1 MKRLNRFRAI
11 YGFIDF
17 FILTFLIFDFGFI
30 LHEDYRP
37 VKVYGFIT
45 LFLLL
50 LGFNI
55 SKYILFKTRPG
66 YRKTI
71 LVNMIILLLTLAV
84 ALIKYLSVSELPFQ
98 EAYLRIKPFMSLG
111 LFVYF
116 IIRLMVFV
124 RHIYSRYTNPTILF
138 VGSFMSLCL
147 IGAFLLM
154 LPKSTYENISF
165 VDALFT
171 ATSAV
176 CVTGLIVLDTAKDF
190 TPLGQTIILILFQL
204 GGIGIL
210 TFTSF
215 FSFFFKGSTS
225 FREELYVKDFTS
237 SSQLQD
243 ALKMGMRI
251 VVFTL
256 SIEAVGAAYIYFTTE
271 NIAAPDRLFF
281 AVFHSVSAFCN
292 AGFSILSTGLTDASV
307 QFDYP
312 FQWGIMVLIVLGGLG
327 YNIVFNFFSYIREF
341 FVQVFKQHKK
351 FTPTRIITLNTKIV
365 FYSTVILL
373 FAGLVFF
380 LAAEQGHT
388 LSLHSTWVGKVTTA
402 AFNAVTPRTAGFNT
416 VDFSAMA
423 MPSLLFVILLMWI
436 GASPGSTGGGIK
448 TTTFAIA
455 TLNVFSIA
463 RGKNHIEIGTREVS
477 SGTVNRAFAII
488 VVSLITIGSGILLL
502 LFFEPGAKLIDVVF
516 ECFSAYSTVG
526 LSLGLTPELSMN
538 SKYVIILLMF
548 VGRIGTLNLLFG
560 IFRRVQTKFYKYPQ
574 ENIFIN

>member
-17 FILTFLIFDFGFI
+17 FILSFLIFDFGFI
-30 LHEDYRP
+30 LNETYRP
-37 VKVYGFIT
+37 IKAYGFIS
-45 LFLLL
+45 LFILLL
-50 LGFNI
+50 EFNI
-55 SKYILFKTRPG
+55 SKFYLFKSKPG

-71 LVNMIILLLTLAV
+71 LVNMVILLLTLIFSVVKYVLV
-84 ALIKYLSVSELPFQ
+84 ADLPFA
-98 EAYLRIKPFMSLG
+98 EAYQKVKPFMSLG
-111 LFVYF
+111 LFIYF

-124 RHIYSRYTNPTILF
+124 RHIYNLYTNPTILF
-138 VGSFMSLCL
+138 VGSFLALCL

-154 LPKSTYENISF
+154 LPKSTYEDINF

-190 TPLGQTIILILFQL
+190 TPMGQTIILILFQL

-237 SSQLQD
+237 SNQLQD

-251 VVFTL
+251 VLFTL
-256 SIEAVGAAYIYFTTE
+256 SLEAIGAVYIYFTTE
-271 NIAAPDRLFF
+271 HIPKADLLFF
-281 AVFHSVSAFCN
+281 SIFHAVSAFCN
-292 AGFSILSTGLTDASV
+292 AGFSLLSSGLAEAPV
-307 QFDYP
+307 RFDYD

-327 YNIVFNFFSYIREF
+327 YNIVFNYFSYLKEF
-341 FVQVFKQHKK
+341 FVKVFIEGKK
-351 FTPTRIITLNTKIV
+351 FRPTRIITLNTKIV
-365 FYSTVILL
+365 VYTTAILL
-373 FAGLVFF
+373 ASGVGFF
-380 LAAEQGHT
+380 VLAEQSHT
-388 LSLHSTWVGKVTTA
+388 LASHSTWFGKFTTA

-416 VDFSAMA
+416 VNFADMA

-455 TLNVFSIA
+455 TLNIFSIA
-463 RGKNHIEIGTREVS
+463 RGKNHIELGTREVS
-477 SGTVNRAFAII
+477 SGTVNRAFAI
-488 VVSLITIGSGILLL
+488 VAVSLITIGSGILLL
-502 LFFEPGAKLIDVVF
+502 LFFEPGVRLIDVVF

-526 LSLGLTPELSMN
+526 LSLGITSSLSVP
-538 SKYVIILLMF
+538 SKYVIIVLMF

-560 IFRRVQTKFYKYPQ
+560 MLRRIQTKFYKYPQ

>member
-1 MKRLNRFRAI
+1 MKNLKRFRAI

-17 FILTFLIFDFGFI
+17 FILFFLIFDFGFI
-30 LHEDYRP
+30 VNEDYKP
-37 VKVYGFIT
+37 YKMIGLLS
-45 LFLLL
+45 LFVLL

-55 SKYILFKTRPG
+55 SKYFLFKSRPE

-71 LVNMIILLLTLAV
+71 LVNMLLLLAV
-84 ALIKYLSVSELPFQ
+84 LGGVLAIFFIHIDLSFKEIFLKV
-98 EAYLRIKPFMSLG
+98 KPLLNGG
-111 LFVYF
+111 LFAYF
-116 IIRLMVFV
+116 IIRMMVFV

-138 VGSFMSLCL
+138 VGSFASIAL

-154 LPKSTYENISF
+154 LPKATVSGISF

-176 CVTGLIVLDTAKDF
+176 CVTGLIVLDTANDF
-190 TPLGQTIILILFQL
+190 TFLGQTIILVLFQL

-237 SSQLQD
+237 SELQD
-243 ALKMGMRI
+243 ALNMGMRI
-251 VVFTL
+251 VAFTL
-256 SIEAVGAAYIYFTTE
+256 SLEAIGAVYIFFTAD
-271 NIAAPDRLFF
+271 NIPVDDRLFF
-281 AVFHSVSAFCN
+281 SVFHAVSAFCN
-292 AGFSILSTGLTDASV
+292 AGFSTMSSGLGDSLLR
-307 QFDYP
+307 FDYA
-312 FQWGIMVLIVLGGLG
+312 FQWGIIILIILGGLG
-327 YNIVFNFFSYIREF
+327 YNIVFNYFTYAKEF
-341 FVQVFKQHKK
+341 FKKLFVEHKA
-351 FTPTRIITLNTKIV
+351 FRPTRIITLNTKIV
-365 FYSTVILL
+365 IYTTVILL
-373 FAGLVFF
+373 SASTFF
-380 LAAEQGHT
+380 LFFSEWSHT
-388 LSLHSTWVGKVTTA
+388 LSEHISLFGKFTTSV
-402 AFNAVTPRTAGFNT
+402 FNAVTPRTAGFNT
-416 VDFSAMA
+416 IDFSQMA

-463 RGKNHIEIGTREVS
+463 RGKNHIELGTREVS
-477 SGTVNRAFAII
+477 SGTVNRAFAIV
-488 VVSLITIGSGILLL
+488 VVSLITIGAGILLL
-502 LFFEPGAKLIDVVF
+502 LFFEPGARLIDVVF

-526 LSLGLTPELSMN
+526 LSLGLTPNLSVE
-538 SKYVIILLMF
+538 SRYVIIVLMF

-560 IFRRVQTKFYKYPQ
+560 MMRRIQTKFYKYPQ

>member
-1 MKRLNRFRAI
+1 MKRITRFRAI

-17 FILTFLIFDFGFI
+17 FILTFLIFDFGYI
-30 LHEDYRP
+30 INEAYRP
-37 VKVYGFIT
+37 IKAYGFIT
-45 LFLLL
+45 LFILL

-55 SKYILFKTRPG
+55 SKFLLFKSKSD

-71 LVNMIILLLTLAV
+71 LVNMVILLLTLIVAV
-84 ALIKYLSVSELPFQ
+84 VKFILVAEMPFA
-98 EAYLRIKPFMSLG
+98 EAYQKLKPIMSSG

-124 RHIYSRYTNPTILF
+124 RHIYNRYSNPTILF
-138 VGSFMSLCL
+138 VGSFLALCL
-147 IGAFLLM
+147 IGSFLLM
-154 LPKSTYENISF
+154 LPKSTYGGISF
-165 VDALFT
+165 EDALFT

-176 CVTGLIVLDTAKDF
+176 CVTGLTVMDTAKDF
-190 TPLGQTIILILFQL
+190 TLMGQTIILILFQL

-225 FREELYVKDFTS
+225 FREELYVKDFAS
-237 SSQLQD
+237 SDQLQD
-243 ALKMGMRI
+243 ALKMAMGI

-256 SIEAVGAAYIYFTTE
+256 SLEAAGAAYIYITTE
-271 NIAAPDRLFF
+271 NIPANDRLFF
-281 AVFHSVSAFCN
+281 AIFHSVSAFCN
-292 AGFSILSTGLTDASV
+292 AGFSIFPSGLANHVV
-307 QFDYP
+307 QFDYGL
-312 FQWGIMVLIVLGGLG
+312 QWGIMMLIVLGGLG
-327 YNIVFNFFSYIREF
+327 YNIVFNFFSYLKAF
-341 FVQVFKQHKK
+341 FVKVFKEHKK
-351 FTPTRIITLNTKIV
+351 FRPTRIITLNTKIV
-365 FYSTVILL
+365 FYSTLILL
-373 FAGLVFF
+373 VSGFLFF
-380 LAAEQGHT
+380 LFAEQNYT
-388 LSLHSTWVGKVTTA
+388 LTSHQTWFGKLTTA
-402 AFNAVTPRTAGFNT
+402 AFNSVTTRTAGFNT
-416 VDFSAMA
+416 VNFADMA

-455 TLNVFSIA
+455 TLNIFSIA

-477 SGTVNRAFAII
+477 SGTVNRAFAI
-488 VVSLITIGSGILLL
+488 VAVSLITIGSGILLL
-502 LFFEPGAKLIDVVF
+502 LFFEPEKRLIDVVF

-526 LSLGLTPELSMN
+526 LSLGITPELSLQ

-560 IFRRVQTKFYKYPQ
+560 MMRRVHTKFYKYPE

>member
-1 MKRLNRFRAI
+1 MKNLKRFRAI

-17 FILTFLIFDFGFI
+17 FILFFLIFDFGFI
-30 LHEDYRP
+30 VNE
-37 VKVYGFIT
+37 VYKPYKMIGLLS
-45 LFLLL
+45 LFVLI

-55 SKYILFKTRPG
+55 SKYFLFKSRPA

-71 LVNMIILLLTLAV
+71 LVNMLLLLAV
-84 ALIKYLSVSELPFQ
+84 LSGVVVLFFIHIDLSFKDIFQ
-98 EAYLRIKPFMSLG
+98 KVKPLLNGG
-111 LFVYF
+111 LFAYF
-116 IIRLMVFV
+116 IIRMMVFV

-138 VGSFMSLCL
+138 VGSFASIAL

-154 LPKSTYENISF
+154 LPKATVSGISF

-176 CVTGLIVLDTAKDF
+176 CVTGLIVLDTANDF
-190 TPLGQTIILILFQL
+190 TFLGQTIILILFQL

-237 SSQLQD
+237 SELQD
-243 ALKMGMRI
+243 ALYMGMRI

-256 SIEAVGAAYIYFTTE
+256 SLEAIGAVYIFFTVE
-271 NIAAPDRLFF
+271 NIPVDDRLFF
-281 AVFHSVSAFCN
+281 SIFHAVSAFCN
-292 AGFSILSTGLTDASV
+292 AGFSTMSSGLGDSLLR
-307 QFDYP
+307 FDYA
-312 FQWGIMVLIVLGGLG
+312 FQWGIIILIILGGLG
-327 YNIVFNFFSYIREF
+327 YNIVFNYFTYAKEF
-341 FVQVFKQHKK
+341 FKKQFVEHKA
-351 FTPTRIITLNTKIV
+351 FRPTRIITLNTKIV
-365 FYSTVILL
+365 IYTTAILL
-373 FAGLVFF
+373 SFSAVFLLF
-380 LAAEQGHT
+380 SEWSHT
-388 LSLHSTWVGKVTTA
+388 LSEHLTLFGKFTTA
-402 AFNAVTPRTAGFNT
+402 MFNAVTPRTAGFNT
-416 VDFSAMA
+416 IDFSQMA

-463 RGKNHIEIGTREVS
+463 RGKNHIELGTREVS
-477 SGTVNRAFAII
+477 SGTVNRAFAIV
-488 VVSLITIGSGILLL
+488 VVSLITIGAAILLL
-502 LFFEPGAKLIDVVF
+502 LFFEPGARLIDVVF

-526 LSLGLTPELSMN
+526 LSLGLTPNLSVE
-538 SKYVIILLMF
+538 SRYVIIVVMF

-560 IFRRVQTKFYKYPQ
+560 MMRRIQTKFYKYPQ